1 MGNFTLK
8 KKYKYF
14 VVSDIHGFYDEFIS
28 SLNEKGFDSKNPE
41 HYLISLGDAFD
52 RGPKNLEVLKF
63 LNNLERKILIR
74 GNHEDL
80 YQQLIDRKGSPLPN
94 DITNGTIDTFLQI
107 QNLTSDDLSDIID
120 EKKEFP
126 KLNPEWLKYISNC
139 INYYETKHYIFIH
152 GWIPINKDE
161 TYNKNWRKASKDDWD
176 KARWIPG
183 IDMSKKKIFCPE
195 KTIVCGHYHCSAW
208 HMVYE
213 GKEEFEDF
221 SPYISEKVIAI
232 DGCTAKSKQVNVIVL
247 ED

>member
-94 DITNGTIDTFLQI
+94 DIINGTIDTFLQI

-152 GWIPINKDE
+152 GWIPINNE
-161 TYNKNWRKASKDDWD
+161 
-176 KARWIPG
+176 
-183 IDMSKKKIFCPE
+183 
-195 KTIVCGHYHCSAW
+195 
-208 HMVYE
+208 YE
-213 GKEEFEDF
+213 GGEEDNN
-221 SPYISEKVIAI
+221 
-232 DGCTAKSKQVNVIVL
+232 D
-247 ED
+247 DD

>member
-1 MGNFTLK
+1 MGNLTLK

-161 TYNKNWRKASKDDWD
+161 TYNKKWRKASKDDWD
-176 KARWIPG
+176 KARWISG
-183 IDMSKKKIFCPE
+183 IDMSKKKVFCP
-195 KTIVCGHYHCSAW
+195 
-208 HMVYE
+208 
-213 GKEEFEDF
+213 
-221 SPYISEKVIAI
+221 
-232 DGCTAKSKQVNVIVL
+232 
-247 ED
+247 